1 MNEFYEIIICVD
13 DEKSIL
19 DGLQQQLSRAFG
31 DRYILEFAQSGQEA
45 LDLVEELKGEGM
57 SVPFLITDQMMP
69 GMNGHEVIQ
78 KMAVISPLTKCI
90 LLTGYTDT
98 HIIENLKEYNLL
110 ACLNKPWERE
120 ELIETIKSAK
130 YPSI

>member
-31 DRYILEFAQSGQEA
+31 DRFILEFAQSGQEA

-69 GMNGHEVIQ
+69 GMNGHEVIR
-78 KMAVISPLTKCI
+78 KMAIVSPSTKCI
-90 LLTGYTDT
+90 LLTG
-98 HIIENLKEYNLL
+98 I
-110 ACLNKPWERE
+110 
-120 ELIETIKSAK
+120 
-130 YPSI
+130 

>member
-31 DRYILEFAQSGQEA
+31 DRFILEFAQSGQEA

-69 GMNGHEVIQ
+69 GMNGHEVIR
-78 KMAVISPLTKCI
+78 KMAIFSPSTKCI

-98 HIIENLKEYNLL
+98 QIIENLNETNLI
-110 ACLNKPWERE
+110 ACLNKPWDRE
-120 ELIETIKSAK
+120 ELIETINSVEN
-130 YPSI
+130 PSI